1 MFHLFAILIS
11 YNLFWI
17 TPHVFWIQVV
27 MIVLNWVLTSE
38 GNILSYHGKAEIR
51 NHNQNLR
58 KIRSVDQLAWFSSHS
73 KSVSRCDRWICFFQV
88 ISEVGASLLRDNRP
102 RSEMTLSVTPL
113 LLELNLLVWK
123 QHEAWWWCLDE
134 VHLGYQINFVL
145 IPYLDKLCYFLFLL
159 CDIKCY
165 LYRIKL
171 MLLISIGRKIFSCP

>member
-1 MFHLFAILIS
+1 LFLRR
-11 YNLFWI
+11 
-17 TPHVFWIQVV
+17 
-27 MIVLNWVLTSE
+27 VLTSE

-134 VHLGYQINFVL
+134 VQLGYQINFAL
-145 IPYLDKLCYFLFLL
+145 IMYSDKLRDFLFILL
-159 CDIKCY
+159 EIKFW
-165 LYRIKL
+165 LH
-171 MLLISIGRKIFSCP
+171 RKSWCF